1 MEQNTPNRG
10 PSGSA
15 IRFSCA
21 FCGQQIRVSP
31 VHAGKKAKCP
41 NCKNIVIIPQP
52 APEPQRPK
60 EDEPIRLKRDAEPPP
75 RQVGLSPEQAQDWY
89 RRSQEPT
96 ANAVIF
102 SPPPEP
108 KPATILDVFTFP
120 FSLAGIIHFLLFWLG
135 PVFLTGVLF
144 VRFFLVG
151 GLYYILAILFYAY
164 LYYYLSHCVVA
175 AARDERSAPDVSL
188 GEFPAMKDL
197 FSRLFMVFT
206 AAGICFCPFTIYY
219 LSGFFMQGW
228 FWIVFISAFLLPM
241 LLVVSFVFDLFS
253 GFNPYVI
260 IAAISNTLLLSY
272 FYFFFFWD
280 PVISRINTV
289 YWLLLGIGVF
299 MFPMFLLAALM
310 FDSPT
315 AFNPFLIVTS
325 ISSTFLSY
333 CGLAILF
340 CGIGLLMYLSRSL
353 PHVLAILSWGI
364 DIYLMFIAAYILGR
378 FFRRYESKLNWEVKI

>member
-1 MEQNTPNRG
+1 MPFIPHTEADIREMLAAIGVDDIEGLFDEIPAELRCGELKAIPHGLPDRVNGRRRGRQMEQNTPNRG

-52 APEPQRPK
+52 APEPQQPK

-144 VRFFLVG
+144 VRFFL
-151 GLYYILAILFYAY
+151 
-164 LYYYLSHCVVA
+164 
-175 AARDERSAPDVSL
+175 
-188 GEFPAMKDL
+188 
-197 FSRLFMVFT
+197 
-206 AAGICFCPFTIYY
+206 
-219 LSGFFMQGW
+219 W
-228 FWIVFISAFLLPM
+228 W
-241 LLVVSFVFDLFS
+241 
-253 GFNPYVI
+253 
-260 IAAISNTLLLSY
+260 
-272 FYFFFFWD
+272 
-280 PVISRINTV
+280 
-289 YWLLLGIGVF
+289 
-299 MFPMFLLAALM
+299 
-310 FDSPT
+310 
-315 AFNPFLIVTS
+315 
-325 ISSTFLSY
+325 
-333 CGLAILF
+333 
-340 CGIGLLMYLSRSL
+340 
-353 PHVLAILSWGI
+353 
-364 DIYLMFIAAYILGR
+364 
-378 FFRRYESKLNWEVKI
+378 